1 MDRKTIQRIIVLAA
15 VLVGGIMVSQFI
27 FLLRAFEFQEKVAS
41 QNIKTALKRVRREVL
56 HDFTDSSASA
66 VQQLSPAY
74 FAVNLN
80 RPIVP
85 DTLKVLLKKEF
96 SRMGIET
103 EFQFAIYDTLSKKM
117 IFGDYITPGALDK
130 KAKPVSG
137 LIKYD
142 YDNYY
147 FCVYFPLKTK
157 DIISQMS
164 LWIFF
169 TLLLLAA
176 LLFFTYTA
184 YVLLKQKRLGEM
196 QKDFIN
202 NMTHEFQTPIAT
214 ICLSSEALKN
224 PEMFGTKEKIIHY
237 ASIIQ
242 EEALRLKKQVESVLQ
257 VARTEQQKTFLNKE
271 MIEAHDHIKMAI
283 EKLPVSYHDRMPNLI
298 CQFTSDSSRL
308 YVDPLHFLNIVYNLV
323 DNAFKYSPDFSLIT
337 IHTYSKE
344 HYFIISVSDLGR
356 GIKKKELKKIFQKF
370 YRIRD
375 KEFEN
380 SKGFGIG
387 LYYVLGMV
395 KAHGGKIQVE
405 SEFGK
410 GSTFSI
416 YFPINHTL

>member
-1 MDRKTIQRIIVLAA
+1 MDRKTIQRIIIFAA
-15 VLVGGIMVSQFI
+15 VLVAGIIISQFI
-27 FLLRAFEFQEKVAS
+27 FLWSAFEFQEKIAN

-56 HDFTDSSASA
+56 HKYADSSTAA
-66 VQQLSPAY
+66 IQQLSPAY
-74 FAVNLN
+74 FTVNLDQ
-80 RPIVP
+80 PIVP
-85 DTLKVLLKKEF
+85 DTLKILLKKEF

-117 IFGDYITPGALDK
+117 IFGDYITPGASDK
-130 KAKPVSG
+130 KAKPVEG
-137 LIKYD
+137 MVKYD

-157 DIISQMS
+157 DIVSQMS
-164 LWIFF
+164 LWVFF
-169 TLLLLAA
+169 TLILLAA

-224 PEMFGTKEKIIHY
+224 PEMLGTKEKITHY
-237 ASIIQ
+237 ATIIQ
-242 EEALRLKKQVESVLQ
+242 EEALRLKKQVETILQ
-257 VARTEQQKTFLNKE
+257 VARTDQQKTFLNKE
-271 MIEAHDHIKMAI
+271 LIEAHDYIKIAI
-283 EKLPVSYHDRMPNLI
+283 EKLPLSYKDRMHHLI
-298 CQFTSDSSRL
+298 CRFTSDSSRL
-308 YVDPLHFLNIVYNLV
+308 HVDPLHFLNIVYNLL
-323 DNAFKYSPDFSLIT
+323 DNAFKYSPDLSLIT
-337 IHTYSKE
+337 IQTYSKE
-344 HYFIISVSDLGR
+344 DYFVIAVSDLGR

-370 YRIRD
+370 YRIRETD
-375 KEFEN
+375 IEN

-416 YFPINHTL
+416 YFPTNPTL